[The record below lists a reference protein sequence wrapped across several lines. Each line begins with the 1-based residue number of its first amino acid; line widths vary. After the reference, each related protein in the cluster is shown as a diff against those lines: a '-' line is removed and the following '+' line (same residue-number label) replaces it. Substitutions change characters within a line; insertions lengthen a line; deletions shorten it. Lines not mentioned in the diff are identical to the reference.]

1 MFLSAINIPGGR
13 IASRLGNDIRQ
24 SVTHFANR
32 RRFNRLLDLED
43 AILDDIGV
51 TRGDVLIASR
61 LPMQRNAAL
70 ELRRISLERRRQCK

>member
-1 MFLSAINIPGGR
+1 MFLSAINIHGGR

-43 AILDDIGV
+43 TILDDIGV
-51 TRGDVLIASR
+51 TRTDVLIASR
-61 LPMQRNAAL
+61 LPLQRNAAL